1 MDNEATRVGGVG
13 GGQLALGTV
22 LAHTYEIVRF
32 IRAGGMG
39 AVYEARHLVDGS
51 RLAVKFIRPDLV
63 GDDRI
68 RAMFVRE
75 AGILRRIRD
84 DAVVGYEG
92 LLQDEQGRGFLVM
105 TYVDGPS
112 LAERAQSRPL
122 GTDEAMRLL
131 DRLARGLAAV
141 HGEGTF
147 HRDLSPDNI
156 LLPAGE
162 LDRAVII
169 DFGIA
174 KLAEPQAGTLVGGDI
189 AGKASYMSPEQ
200 LGVIRQDVDARSD
213 IYSLALTIAAAVR
226 GRSLNAGGSWA
237 EVVEARRQVPD
248 LEGIGEPLHGRLA
261 HMLQPDPADRPQSMA
276 EVLRT
281 REPAAA
287 GAPRTARAGRAAA
300 AGAKARFRPAAGQGA
315 LLKPLPL
322 AGGLA
327 GLVLLAGLGYLFFG
341 PRADLDDLPS
351 AVETAPPVET
361 EAAPDAP
368 ATAPALDVAALES
381 AANQALAT
389 LPCGELSARVGDD
402 GRATVSGVVSLP
414 SDLGRIAR
422 ALGTVTG
429 LTGVDTAG
437 VLTEARPVCSAA
449 ALVDAAAR
457 PGGVG
462 LTTNHADGMYRDGDY
477 LVVNTTVPPGPPL
490 YVYVD
495 YVDPGGDVV
504 HLRPNPVSPEAMAE
518 GGSEIRLG
526 VEAADVQTGARH
538 YQLGAPYGRAV
549 VLALASAAP
558 LFADLRPEVEPAG
571 TYLAAL
577 EQALAAQGGEVQGG
591 WQYMEIVA
599 GE

>member
-1 MDNEATRVGGVG
+1 MDNEATRIGGTAD
-13 GGQLALGTV
+13 GQLAVGSV

-32 IRAGGMG
+32 VRAGGMG
-39 AVYEARHLVDGS
+39 EVYEARHLVDGS

-63 GDDRI
+63 GDERI

-141 HGEGTF
+141 HVEGTF

-156 LLPAGE
+156 LLPSGD

-200 LGVIRQDVDARSD
+200 LGVIRQEVDARSD

-248 LEGIGEPLHGRLA
+248 LDGIGEPLRGRLA
-261 HMLQPDPADRPQSMA
+261 HMLQPDPADRPQSMT
-276 EVLRT
+276 EVLDAPQASGRAT
-281 REPAAA
+281 ARSGGAFASGPAARPRPVA
-287 GAPRTARAGRAAA
+287 GRGAP
-300 AGAKARFRPAAGQGA
+300 FR
-315 LLKPLPL
+315 LLPV
-322 AGGLA
+322 AGGAA
-327 GLVLLAGLGYLFFG
+327 GLVLVAGLGYLFFG
-341 PRADLDDLPS
+341 PRADLDDVPREVETVALPS
-351 AVETAPPVET
+351 ET
-361 EAAPDAP
+361 EVEPDAP
-368 ATAPALDVAALES
+368 AAVPPVDVAALES
-381 AANQALAT
+381 AANQALASV
-389 LPCGELSARVGDD
+389 PCSQLSARVGDD
-402 GRATVSGVVSLP
+402 RLASVSGVVSLP
-414 SDLGRIAR
+414 GDLTRITR
-422 ALGTVTG
+422 ALEGVEG
-429 LTGVDTAG
+429 LGGVDTG
-437 VLTEARPVCSAA
+437 GIMTETRPVCSAA

-457 PGGVG
+457 SGAVAVWTNQPDGVF
-462 LTTNHADGMYRDGDY
+462 RDGDY
-477 LVVNTTVPPGPPL
+477 LVVHTAVPPGPPL
-490 YVYVD
+490 HVYVD

-504 HLRPNPVSPEAMAE
+504 HLRPNPAVPEAMVD
-518 GGSEIRLG
+518 GGSEIQLG
-526 VEAADVQTGARH
+526 VEAAGVQDGARY
-538 YQLGAPYGRAV
+538 YQLGAPYGQAV
-549 VLALASAAP
+549 VVVLASAAP
-558 LFADLRPEVEPAG
+558 LFSTERAEVESAA
-571 TYLAAL
+571 TYLPAL
-577 EQALAAQGGEVQGG
+577 EQSLAAQAGEVQGG
-591 WQYMEIVA
+591 WQYLEIVA

>member
-1 MDNEATRVGGVG
+1 MDNEATRIGGAG
-13 GGQLALGTV
+13 GGQLGVGSV

-39 AVYEARHLVDGS
+39 EVYEARHLVDGS

-92 LLQDEQGRGFLVM
+92 LLQDEQGHGFLVM

-122 GTDEAMRLL
+122 GTEEAMRLL

-141 HGEGTF
+141 HVEGTF

-156 LLPAGE
+156 LLPSGD

-200 LGVIRQDVDARSD
+200 LGVIRQKVDARSD

-226 GRSLNAGGSWA
+226 GRSVNAGESWA
-237 EVVEARRQVPD
+237 EVVEARRRVPD
-248 LEGIGEPLHGRLA
+248 LEGIGEPLRGRLA

-276 EVLRT
+276 EVLET
-281 REPAAA
+281 
-287 GAPRTARAGRAAA
+287 PRVSG
-300 AGAKARFRPAAGQGA
+300 RPAARSGGA
-315 LLKPLPL
+315 FASGLANLAEPVVGRGAPLRLVPI
-322 AGGLA
+322 AGGVA
-327 GLVLLAGLGYLFFG
+327 GLVVLAGLGYLFFG
-341 PRADLDDLPS
+341 PRADLDEAPVE
-351 AVETAPPVET
+351 VETVALPPAT
-361 EAAPDAP
+361 EAESETPV
-368 ATAPALDVAALES
+368 ATPRVDVAALQR
-381 AANQALAT
+381 AANQALAS
-389 LPCGELSARVGDD
+389 LPCSQLSARVGDD
-402 GRATVSGVVSLP
+402 RLASVSGVVSLP
-414 SDLGRIAR
+414 GDLTRVAQ
-422 ALGTVTG
+422 ALDTVDG
-429 LTGVDTAG
+429 LDGVDTG
-437 VLTEARPVCSAA
+437 GILTELRPVCSAA

-457 PGGVG
+457 SGGVAVR
-462 LTTNHADGMYRDGDY
+462 TNHADGVFRDGDY
-477 LVVNTTVPPGPPL
+477 LVVHATVPPGPPVH
-490 YVYVD
+490 VYVD

-504 HLRPNPVSPEAMAE
+504 HLRPNPLVPEAMVD
-518 GGSEIRLG
+518 GGSEIRAG
-526 VEAADVQTGARH
+526 VEAAEAQDGARY
-538 YQLGAPYGRAV
+538 YQLGAPYGQAV
-549 VLALASAAP
+549 IIVLASAAP
-558 LFADLRPEVEPAG
+558 LFSTLRAEVEPAA
-571 TYLAAL
+571 TYLPAL
-577 EQALAAQGGEVQGG
+577 EQSLAAQAGEVQGT
-591 WQYMEIVA
+591 WQYLEIVA
-599 GE
+599 RE